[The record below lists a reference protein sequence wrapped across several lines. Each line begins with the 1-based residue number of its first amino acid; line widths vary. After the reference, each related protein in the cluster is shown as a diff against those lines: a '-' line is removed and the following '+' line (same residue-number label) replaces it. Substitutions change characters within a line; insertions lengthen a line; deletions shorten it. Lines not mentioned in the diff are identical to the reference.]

1 MLSPTLHQLEVSN
14 LIINNPM
21 FNILCGQVGSGKTI
35 TSVYIANQLK
45 SKHIL
50 LITEARLPV
59 FDTSDFEYG
68 VDNITKLSYSKFLV
82 KTKSQKAIL
91 TKAKELKASLPVD
104 LDFIILD
111 EVHNIKSYED
121 SQRGRLF
128 IYFMSLFNIPVLGMT
143 GTLITNNYMEAF
155 SILAMKRLYPYSDP
169 QVVLDLIASDE
180 YKYLNFEVNP
190 FSKYKPKKV
199 SNPRRL
205 EDFSKLVKNNC
216 HYLRKIQLENEIKL
230 YENFYVIETPVK
242 FKKVH
247 AELKREKAIIAPS
260 GIKALVTSNDVLQKM
275 SDGWVDSEIL
285 SDWNKYRTVIRPLKL
300 NTLKK
305 ILSKTQK
312 TILMTKYILSRDI
325 LEKELINYKVFVYT
339 GVSKKN
345 KVLIEDFKSY
355 KGDAILLTTLQA
367 ISTGFNLDEARD
379 IIFYSVP
386 YRYTDIIQAYA
397 RIDRLNS
404 TQDKTYHWLST
415 DLEYEVTEKIF
426 KKVVNAKNQFGF
438 GHNTIRKVY
447 KVNN

>member
-1 MLSPTLHQLEVSN
+1 MLSPILHQLEVSN

-155 SILAMKRLYPYSDP
+155 SILAMKRLYQRKHKFVP
-169 QVVLDLIASDE
+169 E
-180 YKYLNFEVNP
+180 Y
-190 FSKYKPKKV
+190 
-199 SNPRRL
+199 
-205 EDFSKLVKNNC
+205 
-216 HYLRKIQLENEIKL
+216 
-230 YENFYVIETPVK
+230 
-242 FKKVH
+242 
-247 AELKREKAIIAPS
+247 
-260 GIKALVTSNDVLQKM
+260 
-275 SDGWVDSEIL
+275 
-285 SDWNKYRTVIRPLKL
+285 
-300 NTLKK
+300 
-305 ILSKTQK
+305 
-312 TILMTKYILSRDI
+312 
-325 LEKELINYKVFVYT
+325 
-339 GVSKKN
+339 
-345 KVLIEDFKSY
+345 
-355 KGDAILLTTLQA
+355 
-367 ISTGFNLDEARD
+367 
-379 IIFYSVP
+379 
-386 YRYTDIIQAYA
+386 
-397 RIDRLNS
+397 
-404 TQDKTYHWLST
+404 
-415 DLEYEVTEKIF
+415 
-426 KKVVNAKNQFGF
+426 
-438 GHNTIRKVY
+438 
-447 KVNN
+447 